1 MFGLK
6 KSQGGASRPVIE
18 YPIPAKIPKRIKWV
32 RRLVVLAGL
41 SSFLSFATAFTVI
54 ESMIGEL
61 SKVEADA
68 RAAAQGMP
76 ASKDNPIVVGAD
88 VLTIARN
95 FSLTLSGVLSIVFL
109 YLPFRYFQ
117 LFRRIP
123 KGHPNTYTS
132 IRDVSIIQIVVEMIK
147 VTTFEATNLE
157 TAVVDLPTAASP
169 ALFLSVGVLLLVTRA
184 KSKAFF
190 YRPRLVAVKQGGATS
205 VSDERAMRNGKHER
219 STAIAKTS
227 PPGENG
233 GV

>member
-1 MFGLK
+1 M
-6 KSQGGASRPVIE
+6 
-18 YPIPAKIPKRIKWV
+18 

-41 SSFLSFATAFTVI
+41 SSFLSFATAFAVI

-76 ASKDNPIVVGAD
+76 ASADNPIVVGAD

-132 IRDVSIIQIVVEMIK
+132 IRDVSIIQIVVEMVK
-147 VTTFEATNLE
+147 VTTFGATNLE
-157 TAVVDLPTAASP
+157 TAVIDLPTAASP
-169 ALFLSVGVLLLVTRA
+169 ALFLSIGVLVLATRA

-190 YRPRLVAVKQGGATS
+190 FRPKLVAVKREADGATS
-205 VSDERAMRNGKHER
+205 ESNG
-219 STAIAKTS
+219 
-227 PPGENG
+227 
-233 GV
+233 